1 MLRPA
6 DGITDRRCFVRTRCP
21 NECVSDLVEKRRRDA
36 ANLFDHLRCVTRE
49 MSFEFLENTLGILQ
63 SEIPFGIAQSFALVS
78 PAFHLVGAS
87 VFVPAGEITV
97 CVIFRVAVL
106 IAQNAGRIRVVN
118 DVIAEESFPPP
129 RSSAHAGCGGSTA
142 SCRRCSRRAATC

>member
-78 PAFHLVGAS
+78 PAFHLVCRLLLEKTK
-87 VFVPAGEITV
+87 EITV
-97 CVIFRVAVL
+97 CVIFSVAVL
-106 IAQNAGRIRVVN
+106 
-118 DVIAEESFPPP
+118 
-129 RSSAHAGCGGSTA
+129 
-142 SCRRCSRRAATC
+142 